1 MLMQGHALRIHL
13 HMMRGQLL
21 SLCPLSSSHLHS
33 LQWEVHTLVLKSA
46 NTTGRSMRTMF
57 EVTLYKRGTVHVLAD
72 DVEDAAWQAVHICEE
87 EDDLLL
93 DVVPLNET
101 P

>member
-1 MLMQGHALRIHL
+1 
-13 HMMRGQLL
+13 MM
-21 SLCPLSSSHLHS
+21 S
-33 LQWEVHTLVLKSA
+33 VTLV
-46 NTTGRSMRTMF
+46 TTKPVHQTSSVMRSMF

>member
-1 MLMQGHALRIHL
+1 
-13 HMMRGQLL
+13 
-21 SLCPLSSSHLHS
+21 
-33 LQWEVHTLVLKSA
+33 
-46 NTTGRSMRTMF
+46 MRTMF